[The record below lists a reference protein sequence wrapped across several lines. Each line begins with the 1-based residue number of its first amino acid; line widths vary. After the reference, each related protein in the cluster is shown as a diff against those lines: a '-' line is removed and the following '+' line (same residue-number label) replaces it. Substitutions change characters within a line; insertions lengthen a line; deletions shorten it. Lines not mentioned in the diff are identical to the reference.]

1 MGGIMGVIAP
11 KKRIEIAHKQWVK
24 EIEDTALIPKVN
36 KRYNGKKLVKQG
48 SKVDEIK
55 SHTCLNYVMYLEG
68 NSIILETI
76 PYLESRGS
84 KGNKKALP
92 HLKRV
97 IGVVSSGN
105 FERSST
111 IDFPLLAKSLGLTPR
126 ELMKRCRGFVA
137 KHSNN
142 HKIDRE
148 YQKTFT
154 SHNGIV
160 RVIKAS

>member
-1 MGGIMGVIAP
+1 MGVIAP
-11 KKRIEIAHKQWVK
+11 KKRIEIAHKKWLSG
-24 EIEDTALIPKVN
+24 IESTNLIPKVN
-36 KRYNGKKLVKQG
+36 KRTNGKKAVKQG
-48 SKVDEIK
+48 SKKDEIK
-55 SHTCLNYVMYLEG
+55 SHTCLNYLMYLEG

-84 KGNKKALP
+84 KGNKKSLP
-92 HLKRV
+92 YIKRV
-97 IGVVSSGN
+97 VGVVSGSQ

-126 ELMKRCRGFVA
+126 ELMKRCQVFVA

-142 HKIDRE
+142 HKIDQN
-148 YQKTFT
+148 YSKTFT

-160 RVIKAS
+160 RVIKAKTS

>member
-11 KKRIEIAHKQWVK
+11 KKRIEIAHKKWLSG
-24 EIEDTALIPKVN
+24 IESTNLIPKVN
-36 KRYNGKKLVKQG
+36 KRTNGKKAVKQG
-48 SKVDEIK
+48 SKKDEIK
-55 SHTCLNYVMYLEG
+55 SHTCLNYVLYLEN
-68 NSIILETI
+68 NSVIIETI
-76 PYLESRGS
+76 PYLESKGN
-84 KGNKKALP
+84 KGNKKSLP

-97 IGVVSSGN
+97 LGVVSNGN

-126 ELMKRCRGFVA
+126 ELMKRCQGFVN
-137 KHSNN
+137 KHSDS